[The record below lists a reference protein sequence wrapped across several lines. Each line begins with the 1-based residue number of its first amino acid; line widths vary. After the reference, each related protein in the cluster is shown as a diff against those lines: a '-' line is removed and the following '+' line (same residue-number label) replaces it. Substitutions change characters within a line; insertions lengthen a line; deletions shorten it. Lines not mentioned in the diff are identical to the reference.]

1 MPRILAIDW
10 DRLEARALL
19 LQAGPT
25 GTSVTRA
32 WIVPLEPVDR
42 AAPAGSH
49 LGRQLAAAL
58 AGEPLSK
65 TTTIVGVGRDQV
77 QMKLLALPPAPAEEL
92 PELVRFQAEREF
104 TALGDDSALDFIPLA
119 GDATT
124 PHQVLAA
131 ALAGSS
137 LGEVNS
143 ICEALD
149 VELSRVTLRACG
161 AASFVSRHLVVGPN
175 EISLVANRFEDE
187 ADLTVLA
194 GDKVVFVRSVR
205 LTDPSDEAARGRA
218 LAGEIRRTLAAV
230 RQQLGDQQV
239 GKVVLCGTA
248 DDADEATSLAKE
260 LGLPVVVFDVAAHA
274 PPGLARAGVP
284 KESVSRLAAVLGMA
298 LGEADRRPPVIDF
311 LHVRRRVEERRFTRL
326 HALAAAAA
334 AIFILSF
341 GVHLWRQVTESRD
354 DLAAMAAQT
363 ASLEKQGK
371 QYAKVTAQATAIE
384 RWLATD
390 VNWLDEID
398 RLSQKWRPQTLDA
411 KDFSTSADALVTQL
425 TVVRP
430 PGNGA
435 KGGRLDVQAVAKDA
449 AAVATLEERLRDAD
463 HRVATAG
470 GKQEHTVP
478 GYDWSFG
485 LRMDVTHT
493 TDAGGGGR

>member
-10 DRLEARALL
+10 DRLEARAVL

-32 WIVPLEPVDR
+32 WIVPLEQVDR

-58 AGEPLSK
+58 AGEPLGK
-65 TTTIVGVGRDQV
+65 TTTLIGVGRDQV
-77 QMKLLALPPAPAEEL
+77 QMKLLALPPAPLEEL

-104 TALGDDSALDFIPLA
+104 TALGEDSALDFIPLA

-137 LGEVNS
+137 LGEVNN
-143 ICEALD
+143 ICQALG
-149 VELSRVTLRACG
+149 VELGRVTLRACG
-161 AASFVSRHLVVGPN
+161 AASFVARNSNVGLS

-194 GDKVVFVRSVR
+194 GDKIVFVRTVR

-239 GKVVLCGTA
+239 GKVVLCGSA
-248 DDADEATSLAKE
+248 NDVGEATSLAKD
-260 LGLPVVVFDVAAHA
+260 LGLPVEVFDVAAHA
-274 PPGLARAGVP
+274 PPGFARVGLP
-284 KESVSRLAAVLGMA
+284 SDSVGRLAAVLGMA

-311 LHVRRRVEERRFTRL
+311 LHVRRRIEVQRFTRL
-326 HALAAAAA
+326 HALLAAAA
-334 AIFILSF
+334 AIVVLSF
-341 GVHLWRQVTESRD
+341 AVHLWHQVATTRVE
-354 DLAAMAAQT
+354 LADIATQT
-363 ASLEKQGK
+363 TTLEKQGK
-371 QYAKVTAQATAIE
+371 QYAKVTTQAAAIG
-384 RWLATD
+384 RWLGTD

-425 TVVRP
+425 TTVRP
-430 PGNGA
+430 AGNDA
-435 KGGRLDVQAVAKDA
+435 KGGRLDIQAVAKDA

-470 GKQEHTVP
+470 GKLDHTVP
-478 GYDWSFG
+478 SYDWSFG
-485 LRMDVTHT
+485 LRMDVVPSVT
-493 TDAGGGGR
+493 GGAAR